1 MILLSL
7 LICLRS
13 IVAPIRY
20 ISRTL
25 KKMVSDIEKSQGDL
39 SVRIQIKGKDEIDD
53 ISRQINENKKV
64 ADVLNEEAEHF
75 V

>member
-25 KKMVSDIEKSQGDL
+25 KKMVGDIEKNQGYL
-39 SVRIQIKGKDEIDD
+39 SVSIQIKGKDEIDD

>member
-25 KKMVSDIEKSQGDL
+25 NQGDL

-75 V
+75 A